1 MTTNRI
7 AGSFRDPSGFL
18 FRSDGKLLRQINHSY
33 AQEYE
38 TFVGSGLYQI
48 LADKGLIIPHQEV
61 DLSSALTPDAYK
73 VIQPEELGFISYPY
87 EWSFSQLKTAARMT
101 LRLQKLA
108 MRKGMTLKDAS
119 AYNIQFHQGR
129 PVLIDSLSFER
140 YKEGTPWVA
149 YRQFCQHFLAPLALM
164 ALVDIRLGQLLRTN
178 IDGIPLDL
186 ASQLLP
192 WRTRLNAGLSLHL
205 HLHARSQRR
214 YAGKDVS
221 NRAANLRMKPEALLM
236 LIRGLARAIKGLTYK
251 PEGTAWAEY
260 TSMTHYSDQAT
271 EHKKQLVA
279 EFLAVVKPKM
289 VWDLGANVGVY
300 SRVAAE
306 TADLVLA
313 VDNDPAAVEMNA
325 RTMMQ
330 EKQDK
335 ILPLLI
341 DLTNPSPSLGWAS
354 EERASL
360 VDRAPADVVMALA
373 LIHHLAISNNVPL
386 DNLAQFFARLSPTLI
401 LEFVPKRDSQTQML
415 LASRD
420 DIFDDYTE
428 EGFESAFGRYF
439 NLIRKEAVKQTER
452 TLYLMER
459 KSGA

>member
-1 MTTNRI
+1 MTNSRV

-18 FRSDGKLLRQINHSY
+18 YRSNERLLRQVNQSY
-33 AQEYE
+33 AEEYDTLIE
-38 TFVGSGLYQI
+38 SGLYQV
-48 LADKGLIIPHQEV
+48 LVDKGLLVPHQEV
-61 DLSSALTPDAYK
+61 DLSLALTEDAYK
-73 VIQPEELGFISYPY
+73 VIQPQEIPFISYPY
-87 EWSFSQLKTAARMT
+87 EWSFSQLKAAARMT

-119 AYNIQFHQGR
+119 AYNIQFQRGQ

-140 YKEGTPWVA
+140 YQDGSPWVA

-192 WRTRLNAGLSLHL
+192 WRTRFNAGLSLHI
-205 HLHARSQRR
+205 HLHARSQQR
-214 YAGKDVS
+214 YAGQEIS
-221 NRAANLRMKPEALLM
+221 GRAASMSMKPEALMM
-236 LIRGLARAIKGLTYK
+236 LIRGLDKAIERLTYK

-271 EHKKQLVA
+271 EHKKELVA
-279 EFLAVVKPKM
+279 EYLGAVKPRV

-300 SRVAAE
+300 SRVASE

-325 RTMMQ
+325 RIMMQ

-341 DLTNPSPSLGWAS
+341 DLTNPSPALGWAS
-354 EERASL
+354 DERASL
-360 VDRAPADVVMALA
+360 IDRAPADVVLALA

-386 DNLAQFFARLSPTLI
+386 ENLAQFLARLSPKLI
-401 LEFVPKRDSQTQML
+401 IEFVPKRDSQTQML
-415 LASRD
+415 LASRE
-420 DIFDDYTE
+420 DIFDEYTE
-428 EGFESAFGRYF
+428 EGFEAAFGQHF
-439 NLIRKEAVKQTER
+439 NLLRKEPLKQTER
-452 TLYLMER
+452 TLYLWER
-459 KSGA
+459 RDGV

>member
-1 MTTNRI
+1 
-7 AGSFRDPSGFL
+7 
-18 FRSDGKLLRQINHSY
+18 
-33 AQEYE
+33 
-38 TFVGSGLYQI
+38 
-48 LADKGLIIPHQEV
+48 LAL
-61 DLSSALTPDAYK
+61 
-73 VIQPEELGFISYPY
+73 
-87 EWSFSQLKTAARMT
+87 
-101 LRLQKLA
+101 
-108 MRKGMTLKDAS
+108 RKGMTLKDAS
-119 AYNIQFHQGR
+119 AYNIQFHLGR
-129 PVLIDSLSFER
+129 AVLIDSLSFER
-140 YKEGTPWVA
+140 YQEGAPWVA

-164 ALVDIRLGQLLRTN
+164 SLVDIRLGQLLRTN

-192 WRTRLNAGLSLHL
+192 WRTRLNAGLSLHI
-205 HLHARSQRR
+205 HLHARSQQR
-214 YAGKDVS
+214 YAGKEVS
-221 NRAANLRMKPEALLM
+221 GRAANMRMKPEALLM
-236 LIRGLARAIKGLTYK
+236 LIRGLDKVIQGLHYK

-271 EHKKQLVA
+271 EHKKRLVA
-279 EFLAVVKPKM
+279 EYLGSVKPKV

-313 VDNDPAAVEMNA
+313 VDNDPAAVEMNV

-341 DLTNPSPSLGWAS
+341 DLTNPSPALGWAS

-360 VDRAPADVVMALA
+360 IDRAPADAILALA

-386 DNLAQFFARLSPTLI
+386 ENLAQFFARLSPILI

-415 LASRD
+415 LASRE

-428 EGFESAFGRYF
+428 EGFEAAFGRYF
-439 NLIRKEAVKQTER
+439 NLLRKEPVEQTER
-452 TLYLMER
+452 TLYLWER
-459 KSGA
+459 KRSL